1 MNDAAMRGAREAGWP
16 EAVIF
21 DLDGTLVDSAPD
33 LAGALNTLLQSEG
46 HAELPEDDI
55 RLMIGGGVPKLIARG
70 LTAHGI
76 DFSEADIEAHTP
88 KFLEIYAKRATEKTR
103 LYPGGLETLQTL
115 QDAGKRLGIC
125 TNKPTEVTLQILEEL
140 DVAGYFVSVIGG
152 TSGYARKPD
161 PGPMHAS
168 LSELS
173 VGAEAALMVGDSP
186 ADVGTARA
194 VGVTVVA
201 MSYGYSATPAAD
213 LGADLVLD
221 HLGDVP
227 EAIRTLSAV

>member
-1 MNDAAMRGAREAGWP
+1 MNDAAMEHARGEGWP

-33 LAGALNTLLQSEG
+33 LAGALNTLLQAQG
-46 HAELPEDDI
+46 HPALPEDDI
-55 RLMIGGGVPKLIARG
+55 RLMIGAGVPKLISRG
-70 LTAHGI
+70 LAAHGI
-76 DFSEADIEAHTP
+76 DLSEADIEALTP

-115 QDAGKRLGIC
+115 RDAGKRLGIC
-125 TNKPTEVTLQILEEL
+125 TNKPTEVTRQILEEL
-140 DVAGYFVSVIGG
+140 DVAGYFASVVGG
-152 TSGYARKPD
+152 TSGYAKKPD
-161 PGPMHAS
+161 PAPMHAV
-168 LSELS
+168 LGALS
-173 VGAEAALMVGDSP
+173 VRAEAALMVGDSP

-194 VGVTVVA
+194 AGMPVVA
-201 MSYGYSATPAAD
+201 MSYGYSTTPAAE

-227 EAIRTLSAV
+227 GAIRTLSTA